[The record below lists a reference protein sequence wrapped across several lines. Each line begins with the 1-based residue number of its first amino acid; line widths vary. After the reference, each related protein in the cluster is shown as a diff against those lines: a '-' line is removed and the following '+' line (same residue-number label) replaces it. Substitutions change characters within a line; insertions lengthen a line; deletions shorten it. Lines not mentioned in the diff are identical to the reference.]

1 MKERYLSCRIHNYL
15 YFVYIY
21 IYCCFLF
28 FSKRT
33 IKNGN
38 KMEER
43 SINNRSA
50 KRATF
55 FEKRFRFSSREQ
67 FERNLSWARF
77 IQDKI
82 AGVTSTLPRVY
93 NVGTVTGAKLL
104 YSEVLWSCPRPEIV
118 AVRVEKTLRGS
129 FIRELN
135 GVQECRLEAFDV
147 DTKMAPLA
155 ERGGRERDIEN
166 LWGRSSRKL
175 MRAACVGGH
184 VLKAS
189 KVLPLFL
196 FLSSVSFIRS
206 RPSPS
211 SVIEESSMKV
221 AAYAIRPW
229 FKCLQRRDKN
239 HGGRPVENF

>member
-21 IYCCFLF
+21 CCFLF

-33 IKNGN
+33 IRNGN

-135 GVQECRLEAFDV
+135 GGRNVVSRRLTLTPKWRLSRRE
-147 DTKMAPLA
+147 
-155 ERGGRERDIEN
+155 GRERGTSKTFEGDRPGN
-166 LWGRSSRKL
+166 W
-175 MRAACVGGH
+175 CVQH
-184 VLKAS
+184 AS
-189 KVLPLFL
+189 EDT
-196 FLSSVSFIRS
+196 S
-206 RPSPS
+206 
-211 SVIEESSMKV
+211 
-221 AAYAIRPW
+221 
-229 FKCLQRRDKN
+229 
-239 HGGRPVENF
+239 